1 MHRVLPAKV
10 CPELSRY
17 LIREFLKAVTE
28 LSIVVNLRLFVTFQA
43 ENFVKVLAVLLTEGI
58 QNLWL
63 DRLLTIIAITH
74 GKLGGLINL
83 TRYPELMRENVKK
96 FEMKRSTDSRTKI
109 RDIRHTLIQYLLQQ
123 NRVGTGEDMTME
135 KEEDVRRYAGGIPL
149 LTNLGLAMRTDPLAL
164 VRGVGEFVTTIY
176 GPAVMFAFLDKKV
189 VA

>member
-1 MHRVLPAKV
+1 MLRVLPAKV

-17 LIREFLKAVTE
+17 LIKEFLKAVTK
-28 LSIVVNLRLFVTFQA
+28 LSIV
-43 ENFVKVLAVLLTEGI
+43 
-58 QNLWL
+58 
-63 DRLLTIIAITH
+63 
-74 GKLGGLINL
+74 L
-83 TRYPELMRENVKK
+83 TRYPEQMREHVKK
-96 FEMKRSTDSRTKI
+96 FEIKRSRDSWTKL
-109 RDIRHTLIQYLLQQ
+109 RDIGHTLIKYLLQQ

-149 LTNLGLAMRTDPLAL
+149 RTNLSLAMRTDPLAL

>member
-1 MHRVLPAKV
+1 M
-10 CPELSRY
+10 
-17 LIREFLKAVTE
+17 
-28 LSIVVNLRLFVTFQA
+28 TFQA

-74 GKLGGLINL
+74 GKLEGLINL

-135 KEEDVRRYAGGIPL
+135 KEEDVRRY
-149 LTNLGLAMRTDPLAL
+149 
-164 VRGVGEFVTTIY
+164 VGAY
-176 GPAVMFAFLDKKV
+176 PY
-189 VA
+189 